1 MTDAKICFFQSD
13 AEEAKSQEITKLK
26 LAYQEMER
34 QVKETK
40 ELLAKEKVAV
50 KIASEKEALVKEVP
64 VVDTALVDKLTAE
77 NESLKVLYPSTLSL
91 KFRSVL
97 KFWNKC
103 MLESALVIYCW

>member
-1 MTDAKICFFQSD
+1 LTANLLKTKEKKLNSTNEQICFFQSD

-26 LAYQEMER
+26 VAYQKMER
-34 QVKETK
+34 QVKETT

-77 NESLKVLYPSTLSL
+77 NENLKVHISL
-91 KFRSVL
+91 HPL
-97 KFWNKC
+97 PQ
-103 MLESALVIYCW
+103 I